1 MAHAVRSWRIA
12 LRRGRVVVR
21 PRILGRPSRSPRPDS
36 HRGFLVQGQVGL
48 LLPHGAMVA
57 PPRFERGPP
66 RPGRGALPV
75 APRGCD
81 RRIRENTGRGAPR
94 DGVAHRPDT
103 KTQRHPGTRVS
114 VWRRHYLRVM
124 PLAAVGTRYVPMGST
139 MPCASCNRSPRTQGY
154 LGVSPRRARTGTKT
168 GARGIEPR
176 PCRPR
181 RRMLSGYTTRPTP
194 SSRIERLPLGS
205 RPSILSGRRRGR
217 EVGRRAV
224 AQD

>member
-1 MAHAVRSWRIA
+1 MAHAASFVADPRCVAAELSSA
-12 LRRGRVVVR
+12 RVSSAVH
-21 PRILGRPSRSPRPDS
+21 GSPRPDS

-75 APRGCD
+75 APRGCC

-94 DGVAHRPDT
+94 DGVAHRSDT

-139 MPCASCNRSPRTQGY
+139 MPCASCDCSLRHRGIWEFRPGGRE
-154 LGVSPRRARTGTKT
+154 PARRRACEESNPDRVVRGDACCPVTPH
-168 GARGIEPR
+168 AR
-176 PCRPR
+176 RPR
-181 RRMLSGYTTRPTP
+181 AESNGFL
-194 SSRIERLPLGS
+194 
-205 RPSILSGRRRGR
+205 
-217 EVGRRAV
+217 
-224 AQD
+224 

>member
-1 MAHAVRSWRIA
+1 MECGRPDLNRGILPRIRRVRLADHRSAAIPGYATAAWLTLLASWRTA

-21 PRILGRPSRSPRPDS
+21 PSLLGRPSRSPRPDS
-36 HRGFLVQGQVGL
+36 HRGLLVQGQVGL

-75 APRGCD
+75 APRGCC
-81 RRIRENTGRGAPR
+81 RRIRENTGQGAPR

-124 PLAAVGTRYVPMGST
+124 PLAAVGTRYIPMGST
-139 MPCASCNRSPRTQGY
+139 MPCASCNRSPRT
-154 LGVSPRRARTGTKT
+154 
-168 GARGIEPR
+168 
-176 PCRPR
+176 
-181 RRMLSGYTTRPTP
+181 
-194 SSRIERLPLGS
+194 
-205 RPSILSGRRRGR
+205 
-217 EVGRRAV
+217 
-224 AQD
+224 